1 MVRKIVIVLLIL
13 SVFALLGLGYL
24 QFANDS
30 AYVLA
35 RNLPRY
41 HQITAGDL
49 TEQRF
54 ARLRDERLKALIITN
69 QGQIVGKYAGREMQ
83 AGEILVNNGALL
95 SELPPGRCFS
105 SGRCLEEGQTAWEIS
120 FNEVDTVGGRVT
132 LDDYI
137 DIILIDDTNKKLTFF
152 LQKMKPLEISGG
164 KFLFG
169 FTPEQVAVLRGMQG
183 AGEFRMGLL
192 LNQENNALQE
202 QFKEYSMDYRQFSSD
217 LFPLPTPTPTPVLS
231 SVEGPETGG
240 E

>member
-24 QFANDS
+24 QFSDDS
-30 AYVLA
+30 AWVLA
-35 RNLPRY
+35 HDIPRY
-41 HQITAGDL
+41 HQLAAGDL

-69 QGQIVGKYAGREMQ
+69 QGQIVGKYASREMQ

-95 SELPPGRCFS
+95 ADLPPGRCFS
-105 SGRCLEEGQTAWEIS
+105 SGRCLEEGQTAWEIG

-132 LDDYI
+132 LNDYV
-137 DIILIDDTNKKLTFF
+137 DIILIDDARKRLTFF
-152 LQKMKPLEISGG
+152 LQKIRPLEITGST
-164 KFLFG
+164 FLFG
-169 FTPEQVAVLRGMQG
+169 FTPEQVAILRGMQG
-183 AGEFRMGLL
+183 ASEFRMGLL
-192 LNQENNALQE
+192 LNQENNELQE

-217 LFPLPTPTPTPVLS
+217 LFPMPTPTPTP
-231 SVEGPETGG
+231 EARG